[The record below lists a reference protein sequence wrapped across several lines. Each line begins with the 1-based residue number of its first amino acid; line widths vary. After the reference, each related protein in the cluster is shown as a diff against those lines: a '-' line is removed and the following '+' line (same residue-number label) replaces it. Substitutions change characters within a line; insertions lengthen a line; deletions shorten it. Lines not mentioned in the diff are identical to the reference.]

1 MRQSN
6 VFPLDFRF
14 GEFPVIVIVY
24 YLIVEVIDVSPVCK
38 LYFERS
44 NTDTDTHVCVC
55 GGGGFIH
62 MCTCGLIQMSEDLC
76 LKLVHT
82 CACVAGWF

>member
-24 YLIVEVIDVSPVCK
+24 YLIVEVIDVSPICK

-44 NTDTDTHVCVC
+44 NTDTDTHVCACVCVC
-55 GGGGFIH
+55 GGGSF
-62 MCTCGLIQMSEDLC
+62 TCV
-76 LKLVHT
+76 LV
-82 CACVAGWF
+82 G